1 MPDFFHKSGSTWF
14 HCVVPRHE
22 TCSSV
27 LNWWPWSRPIA
38 AHCIS
43 LHDVYPRLS
52 EYLIVLHSSS
62 VGPCRKSSLRHRSS
76 VRSLYPDEMQV
87 RIREDAGFVMTY
99 LCSPGYCSRAAIIMH
114 RIWSRVRTSLSFPRG
129 AWPAFV
135 TLQFCNSQTTNCQV
149 LELRARARRAFGLL
163 Q

>member
-1 MPDFFHKSGSTWF
+1 MPDVFHKSGSTWF

-27 LNWWPWSRPIA
+27 LNWWPRSRAIA

-52 EYLIVLHSSS
+52 EYLIVLQ
-62 VGPCRKSSLRHRSS
+62 CRKSSLRHRSS
-76 VRSLYPDEMQV
+76 VRSLYPDKMQV
-87 RIREDAGFVMTY
+87 RIHEDAGFVMSY
-99 LCSPGYCSRAAIIMH
+99 LCSPGYCSRAAIMH
-114 RIWSRVRTSLSFPRG
+114 RICSRVRTSLSFPRG

-135 TLQFCNSQTTNCQV
+135 KLQFCNSHTTNCQV